1 MKFLLIAVAVL
12 TLMPLAGNAQEMK
25 VSVPFAFSVDNHQM
39 PSGDYVLKMMTANT
53 LLITSEDGTTSRV
66 TLTGAAGGGT
76 QYKEPRLTFRKT
88 GEQYDLQAAWFG
100 HGNAGRRV
108 PTPKPS
114 TILRGEDVTIA
125 SN

>member
-1 MKFLLIAVAVL
+1 MKFLLIAVAVFM
-12 TLMPLAGNAQEMK
+12 LMPLAGQAQEMK
-25 VSVPFAFSVDNHQM
+25 VNVPFAFSVDNHQM
-39 PSGDYVLKMMTANT
+39 PSGDYLFKMMTANT

-76 QYKEPRLTFRKT
+76 QFKEPRLTFRKI

-100 HGNAGRRV
+100 HGNAGRQV
-108 PTPKPS
+108 PAPKPS
-114 TILRGEDVTIA
+114 TTVQGEDVTIA